1 MQATTLAHPE
11 GPVSRLTP
19 MRECAGARLTTG
31 LPDDVIEHYSKLDPA
46 LMIAIDDAVYR
57 FFKLKAEFGE
67 LIDLDEAEQIEQL
80 QAGFVNFYKQ
90 DAVCP
95 FVALAGKGAW
105 IVTSKGAVLHDS
117 GGYGML
123 GFGHAPDT
131 VLAAMSRNQV
141 MANIMTPSFSHLRF
155 DRAIR
160 REVGNRNQNK
170 TPFDRFLCINS
181 GSESVTVGA
190 RIADI
195 NAKTATDE
203 GGRHAGKPRFLL
215 AHAGAFHGRTER
227 PARFSDSTLE
237 TYKKHLA
244 SFRDDHRL
252 LTVEPNN
259 VAQLKAIF
267 EQADREGFF
276 IEAFFVEP
284 VMGEGNPGQA
294 MSREFYDVAREL
306 THAHDSIFLVD
317 SIQAGLRARGCLS
330 IVDYPGFEDCVAPDM
345 ETYSKALNAGQFP
358 LSVLAMN
365 KRAAQ
370 LYRKGVYGN
379 TMTTNPRALDVA
391 CAVLDMVDDG
401 LRDNIRRR
409 GAELVTKLEALKDE
423 LGGAITQVQGTGL
436 LASCELDPTKFKSY
450 GTGSVEEKMRMKGI
464 NIIHGGHNALRYTPH
479 FRITSAEV
487 DMLVNATRDALTDA

>member
-1 MQATTLAHPE
+1 MQATSFKHPE
-11 GPVSRLTP
+11 GPISRLTP
-19 MRECAGARLTTG
+19 LRQCAGAALTQG
-31 LPDDVIEHYSKLDPA
+31 LSDEVIEHYAKIDPTM
-46 LMIAIDDAVYR
+46 MIAIDDAVYR
-57 FFKLKAEFGE
+57 FFKLKAEFPE
-67 LIDLDEAEQIEQL
+67 LIDLDETEQIERL
-80 QAGFVNFYKQ
+80 QDGFVNFYRQ

-95 FVALAGKGAW
+95 FVALAGKGPW
-105 IVTSKGAVLHDS
+105 IVTAKGAVLHDS

-123 GFGHAPDT
+123 GFGHAPDS
-131 VLAAMSRNQV
+131 VLAAMNANQV

-170 TPFDRFLCINS
+170 SPFDRFLCINS

-195 NAKTATDE
+195 NAKLLTDE
-203 GGRHAGKPRFLL
+203 GARHAGKPRFLL
-215 AHAGAFHGRTER
+215 AHDGAFHGRTDR
-227 PARFSDSTLE
+227 PAKFSDSTIG

-244 SFRDDHRL
+244 SFRDSNRL

-259 VAQLKAIF
+259 IAELESVFAKAD
-267 EQADREGFF
+267 AEGFF
-276 IEAFFVEP
+276 IEAFFIEP

-294 MSREFYDVAREL
+294 VSREFYDAARRL
-306 THAHDSIFLVD
+306 TLEHGSILLVD
-317 SIQAGLRARGCLS
+317 SIQAGLRAQGCLS
-330 IVDYPGFEDCVAPDM
+330 IVDYPGFEDCEAPDM

-358 LSVLAMN
+358 LSVLALTD
-365 KRAAQ
+365 RAAA

-379 TMTTNPRALDVA
+379 TMTTNPRALDAA

-409 GAELVTKLEALKDE
+409 GAELVSKLEVLKDE

-436 LASCELDPTKFKSY
+436 LASCELNVERFKSY
-450 GTGSVEEKMRMKGI
+450 GAGSVEEHMRKKGI

-479 FRITSAEV
+479 FRITSAEI
-487 DMLVNATRDALTDA
+487 DMLVAATREALSDG

>member
-1 MQATTLAHPE
+1 MQATPIAHPE
-11 GPVSRLTP
+11 GPISRLTP
-19 MRECAGARLTTG
+19 LRQCGGERLTRG
-31 LPDDVIEHYSKLDPA
+31 LDDATIEHYAKRDPA
-46 LMIAIDDAVYR
+46 LMVAVDDAVYR
-57 FFKLKAEFGE
+57 FFKLKEEFPE
-67 LIDLDEAEQIEQL
+67 LMDLDESEQL
-80 QAGFVNFYKQ
+80 QKLQSGFVNFYAQ

-105 IVTSKGAVLHDS
+105 IITAKGAVLHDS

-131 VLAAMSRNQV
+131 VLAAMNRNQV

-160 REVGNRNQNK
+160 NEIGHRNHNK
-170 TPFDRFLCINS
+170 APFDRFLCINS
-181 GSESVTVGA
+181 GSESVTVGG

-195 NAKTATDE
+195 NAKLMTDE
-203 GGRHAGKPRFLL
+203 GGPHAGKPRYVL
-215 AHAGAFHGRTER
+215 AHAGAFHGRTEK
-227 PARFSDSTLE
+227 PAEFSDSTMP

-244 SFRDDHRL
+244 SFRDRSRL
-252 LTVEPNN
+252 LTVEPND
-259 VAQLKAIF
+259 VAGLEAVF
-267 EQADREGFF
+267 RRAEDEGFF

-294 MSREFYDVAREL
+294 MSREFYDAARRL
-306 THAHDSIFLVD
+306 TLAHHSILLVD
-317 SIQAGLRARGCLS
+317 SIQAGLRAQGCLS
-330 IVDYPGFEDCVAPDM
+330 IVDYPGFEDCESPDM

-358 LSVLAMN
+358 LSVLAMTR
-365 KRAAQ
+365 RAAE

-379 TMTTNPRALDVA
+379 TMTTNPRALDAA
-391 CAVLDMVDDG
+391 CAVLEMVDDP

-409 GAELVTKLEALKDE
+409 GTELVQKLEALKDE

-436 LASCELDPTKFKSY
+436 LASCELDPERFKSY
-450 GTGSVEEKMRMKGI
+450 GKGSIEEKMRFAGI

-479 FRITSAEV
+479 FRITSAEI
-487 DMLVNATRDALTDA
+487 DMLVDATREALTS